1 MKTFE
6 EYLRLACEDGLP
18 RSGIILGTRMALLG
32 LKELG
37 LEDPDKVHDHLIVFV
52 ETDRCLPDA
61 VELVTGCRLGNRK
74 LKLRD
79 MGKMAA
85 TMLDI
90 TSNQAIRLAAR
101 EDANQRALEMFPDLD
116 KEEALG
122 KAYCIL
128 SDENLFT
135 RKLVRVELA
144 PEDMPGYQAPRVPCA
159 KCGESIAFGRQIIK
173 GEGLVCRSCA
183 GEGYFQA
190 L

>member
-6 EYLRLACEDGLP
+6 EYLRLASEDGPP
-18 RSGIILGTRMALLG
+18 RSGIILGMRMALLG
-32 LKELG
+32 LRELG
-37 LEDPDKVHDHLIVFV
+37 LQNPEEVHDHLIVVV

-90 TSNQAIRLAAR
+90 TSKQAIRLAAR
-101 EDANQRALEMFPDLD
+101 EDANQRALEMFPHLD
-116 KEEALG
+116 KDGALG
-122 KAYCIL
+122 KAYCTL

-135 RKLVRVELA
+135 RKFVRVELA
-144 PEDMPGYQAPRVPCA
+144 PEDMPGYQGLRVPCA
-159 KCGESIAFGRQIIK
+159 KCGESIAFGRQILK
-173 GEGLVCRSCA
+173 GESAICRSCA
-183 GEGYFQA
+183 GESYFQA